1 MKNLVM
7 GMALTA
13 TALTFTACSGGGGGG
28 GGGGTGTGGSG
39 GGSTYGAY
47 SSPYITATQFVN
59 SLNSVDGTS
68 GLDASDVVLFEDE
81 TERSTWDSEEWFV
94 IYDGLRAEYKAVS
107 LQYIRSI
114 VYYDYY
120 SNNNAAAS
128 EFRDIEDDDMFYGNF
143 DGDAGGYDYEDVTYN
158 SYDGYFYGEVTGYA
172 YEDEVDTH
180 DVNLIASEVE
190 EMALYN
196 KVSKISYTY
205 QVNLETATALAK
217 LGDKVEGMLKKGAAQ
232 EELTADDQAALLKD
246 VEGIAGVTLE
256 EVVAA
261 GFDDEKKEEMMKK
274 ISSKMGT
281 TPQQLENQILPE
293 LLGVF

>member
-1 MKNLVM
+1 MKNVLM

-13 TALTFTACSGGGGGG
+13 TALTFTACGGGGGG
-28 GGGGTGTGGSG
+28 GGGGST
-39 GGSTYGAY
+39 STYGSY
-47 SSPYITATQFVN
+47 QSPYITATQFVN

-68 GLDASDVVLFEDE
+68 GINASDVVLFEDE
-81 TERSTWDSEEWFV
+81 TERSKWDSEDWFV
-94 IYDGLRAEYKAVS
+94 IYDGLRNEYKAVS

-120 SNNNAAAS
+120 SNNNAAAG
-128 EFRDIEDDDMFYGNF
+128 EFRDIEEDDMFFGYN
-143 DGDAGGYDYEDVTYN
+143 DGDQYGLDYEDVTYN
-158 SYDGYFYGEVTGYA
+158 SYDGFFYGQVTGYE
-172 YEDEVDTH
+172 YEDEMDTH
-180 DVNLIASEVE
+180 DVNLMASETE
-190 EMALYN
+190 EMALYS

-217 LGDKVEGMLKKGAAQ
+217 LGNKVEGMLKKGAAQ
-232 EELTADDQAALLKD
+232 EELTTEDQAALLKD

-261 GFDDEKKEEMMKK
+261 GFDDEKKEEMLKK

-281 TPQQLENQILPE
+281 TPQQLEDQILPE